1 MTGHSVRNA
10 SSVDILNWLLLSC
23 LYIILVMEVL
33 NYIPRALK
41 KNCWKTQILTLIV
54 CLFLKDWLPDF
65 LVFNQ
70 SSSFN

>member
-33 NYIPRALK
+33 NYILRALK
-41 KNCWKTQILTLIV
+41 KKTCWKTQILIV